1 MKINL
6 HLSPSPPLGVRRK
19 RQTSST
25 IMRHR
30 IFIAINLPEDIKK
43 QLSIYQSKWPELP
56 CRWTRKENLHITLVF
71 LGYVKDEELPEILK
85 AVKETASRNQ
95 PFKLTLKRITYG
107 PSEKPPRP
115 PKFLDKISYDEP
127 RAQVQ
132 KFRRARMVWAEGEK
146 SQELGNLQIG
156 LEKAVLES
164 FTSYP
169 RLNFKET
176 LAGGSGRPYA
186 PHINLGRLKIWEFKA
201 IEPEERPE
209 IEESISLSF
218 EVNSI
223 EIMES
228 RLKPKGPDYFV
239 LESLLLG
246 VEEDKLSSSPFAAA
260 RVKK

>member
-1 MKINL
+1 ME
-6 HLSPSPPLGVRRK
+6 K
-19 RQTSST
+19 RATSLT
-25 IMRHR
+25 IMGHR
-30 IFIAINLPEDIKK
+30 VFIAINLPEDIKK
-43 QLSIYQSKWPELP
+43 QLSFYQSKWPELP

-85 AVKETASRNQ
+85 NAKTAATRNK
-95 PFKLTLKRITYG
+95 PFLINLNKICYG
-107 PSEKPPRP
+107 PTDKKPP
-115 PKFLDKISYDEP
+115 
-127 RAQVQ
+127 
-132 KFRRARMVWAEGEK
+132 RMVWAEGEK
-146 SQELGNLQIG
+146 SQELGNLQID

-164 FTSYP
+164 FTSY
-169 RLNFKET
+169 RNEVS
-176 LAGGSGRPYA
+176 GSGRAYA

-209 IEESISLSF
+209 ISEEISLSF
-218 EVNSI
+218 EVSSV

-246 VEEDKLSSSPFAAA
+246 ANEDKSSFLPFAAA